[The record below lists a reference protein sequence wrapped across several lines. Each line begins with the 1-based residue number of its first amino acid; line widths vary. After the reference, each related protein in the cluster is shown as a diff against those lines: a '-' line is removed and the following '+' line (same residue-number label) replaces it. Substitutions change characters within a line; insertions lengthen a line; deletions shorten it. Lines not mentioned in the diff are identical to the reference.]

1 MNDHAARTS
10 TGLPAI
16 RASLEHIE
24 SSRIREVSDIGM
36 AMDGVTPLWFGE
48 SDMTTPDF
56 VRDAATASL
65 NAGETFYSSNAGIP
79 ELRHALARYESGLR
93 GREIGAERIV
103 VTTSG
108 MTAIMLAM
116 ETFLESGD
124 NAIVHTP
131 IWPNC
136 IQTVRIMGAEA
147 RLIELEHGPEGWA
160 LDLDALFAMTDER
173 TRAIFVN
180 SPSNPTGWMMS
191 AEDQARLLEFA
202 RARGIWII
210 ADEVYTRIAYE
221 SARAPSFLDIA
232 RPDDPLVVVN
242 SFSKNW
248 CMTGWRLGWM
258 VAPEPLVETF
268 TKLVEFNFSCAPV
281 FIQRAGIAAIE
292 QGEDFVAET
301 QALYRR
307 NRDVVYQRLAAING
321 VRMANPPGAFYAF
334 IAVDGMA
341 DSLAVAKRI
350 LMEQKVGL
358 APGSAFGPGGEGHL
372 RLCFALQSDKLS
384 SAVDRLAKSLEDGVV

>member
-1 MNDHAARTS
+1 MNDRPAKAN

-16 RASLEHIE
+16 RAALEHIE

-36 AMDGVTPLWFGE
+36 AMEGVTPLWFGE

-65 NAGETFYSSNAGIP
+65 NSGETFYSSNAGIP
-79 ELRHALARYESGLR
+79 DLRQALARYESGLR

-103 VTTSG
+103 VTISG

-116 ETFLESGD
+116 ETFVDAGD

-147 RLIELEHGPEGWA
+147 RLIELEHGPEGWT
-160 LDLDALFAMTDER
+160 LDLDALFAMADER
-173 TRAIFVN
+173 TRAIFIN
-180 SPSNPTGWMMS
+180 SPSNPTGWMML
-191 AEDQARLLEFA
+191 ADDQARLLEFA

-210 ADEVYTRIAYE
+210 ADEVYTRIAFE
-221 SARAPSFLDIA
+221 TARAPSFLDIA

-307 NRDVVYQRLAAING
+307 NRDMVYQRLGGIKG
-321 VRMANPPGAFYAF
+321 VHMANPPGAFYAF

-384 SAVDRLAKSLEDGVV
+384 SALDRLAKSLEDGVV

>member
-1 MNDHAARTS
+1 MNDHHPGTGG
-10 TGLPAI
+10 GLPPI
-16 RASLEHIE
+16 RAALEAIE

-36 AMDGVTPLWFGE
+36 AMAGVTPLWFGE
-48 SDMTTPDF
+48 SDIATPDF
-56 VRDAATASL
+56 VRAAAAASL
-65 NAGETFYSSNAGIP
+65 AGGETFYSSNAGIV
-79 ELRHALARYESGLR
+79 ELRRALARYESGLR

-116 ETFLESGD
+116 ETFLEAGD

-147 RLIELEHGPEGWA
+147 RLIELRHGPDGWT

-180 SPSNPTGWMMS
+180 SPSNPTGWTMS
-191 AEDQARLLEFA
+191 AEDQMRLLAFA
-202 RARGIWII
+202 RSRGIWII

-221 SARAPSFLDIA
+221 AERAPSFLDVA
-232 RPDDPLVVVN
+232 KPDDPLVVVN

-258 VAPEPLVETF
+258 VAPAALVPTI

-281 FIQRAGIAAIE
+281 FVQRAGVAALE
-292 QGEDFVAET
+292 QGEGFVAET

-307 NRDVVYQRLAAING
+307 NRDMVYQRLAAIDG

-334 IAVDGMA
+334 IGVDGMD

-350 LMEQKVGL
+350 LMERKVGL

-372 RLCFALQSDKLS
+372 RLCFAVQSDKLS
-384 SAVDRLAKSLEDGVV
+384 SALDRLAASLEAGVA